1 MVGGRSVGWRNL
13 MSRNLETVQQIYA
26 AFGRG
31 DIPAI
36 LDALSDNV
44 AWEAWADNSAATA
57 GVPWLA
63 PRHGKTGAAEFFGL
77 IGSTLI
83 VKDFRVLSLMD
94 GGDHIAAEF
103 VIECDVPSTGGHYR
117 DEEMHLWTFD
127 AAGKVSRLRHYAD
140 TAKHIRAAGLR

>member
-1 MVGGRSVGWRNL
+1 
-13 MSRNLETVQQIYA
+13 MSRNLETVKQIYA

-36 LDALSDNV
+36 LDALADDV

-57 GVPWLA
+57 GVPWLV

-77 IGSTLI
+77 LGRGLVVT
-83 VKDFRVLSLMD
+83 DFRVLSLLD
-94 GGDHIAAEF
+94 GGDHVAAEF
-103 VIECDVPSTGGHYR
+103 EIACDVPSTGAHYR
-117 DEEMHLWTFD
+117 DEEIHLWTFNT
-127 AAGKVSRLRHYAD
+127 AGKVIRLRHYAD